1 LFHIPLFLILTVILV
16 PFTQTT
22 NPGETPAFKKLEEEQ
37 QEHCTLDASVLQLG
51 NQLYRQRRIRLL
63 NERTY
68 AATRERSHRVE
79 GLVSEMRA
87 DLKSLKHRLEEEL
100 HELGIDEETAESIFI
115 SFYREQDASGGRG
128 EASPPK
134 FQRRM
139 LRPDED
145 EGMVDESVDG
155 GRFSD
160 QPVDGVSVNDQGVE
174 LSGDDPEAQK
184 ASKKLRPNQ

>member
-1 LFHIPLFLILTVILV
+1 
-16 PFTQTT
+16 
-22 NPGETPAFKKLEEEQ
+22 
-37 QEHCTLDASVLQLG
+37 
-51 NQLYRQRRIRLL
+51 
-63 NERTY
+63 
-68 AATRERSHRVE
+68 
-79 GLVSEMRA
+79 MRA

-100 HELGIDEETAESIFI
+100 HELGIDEETAESIFN
-115 SFYREQDASGGRG
+115 SFYHEQDAAGGRG

-145 EGMVDESVDG
+145 EVMVDESVDG

-160 QPVDGVSVNDQGVE
+160 QPVDGVSVNDQGAE
-174 LSGDDPEAQK
+174 LSGDDLEAHR